1 MNNIE
6 LMWDGDEFNN
16 RYDIDLRWIEM
27 ISFYEFM
34 LFLKGN
40 INSL

>member
-6 LMWDGDEFNN
+6 LMWDGDEFND
-16 RYDIDLRWIEM
+16 RYDWIEM
-27 ISFYEFM
+27 ICFYDFM

>member
-6 LMWDGDEFNN
+6 LMWDGEEFNN
-16 RYDIDLRWIEM
+16 RYDVDLRWIEM
-27 ISFYEFM
+27 ICFYEFM